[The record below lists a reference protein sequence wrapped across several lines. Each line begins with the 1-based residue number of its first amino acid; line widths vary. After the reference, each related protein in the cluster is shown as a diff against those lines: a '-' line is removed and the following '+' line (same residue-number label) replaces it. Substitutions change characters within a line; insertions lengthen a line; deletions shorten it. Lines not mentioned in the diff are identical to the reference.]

1 METPAEVT
9 FKDIEKSDAVEKRI
23 RERVD
28 KLEAMCPEIVR
39 CQIWV
44 RAPHRRHKATEYV
57 IDISVQ
63 MPGSTLHIDRRPGDD
78 HAHTDIY
85 VAIRDAFNAMER
97 QVRKWQDLN
106 KGRPE
111 SHAEPLQGR
120 IASLNGYTESGQIS
134 TTDGRLVY
142 FHRNSV
148 ANGAFDALNE
158 GDTVELTV
166 DATDS
171 DEGPHA
177 SIVRPISSL
186 RFVDKPD

>member
-1 METPAEVT
+1 MTVL
-9 FKDIEKSDAVEKRI
+9 S
-23 RERVD
+23 
-28 KLEAMCPEIVR
+28 PEIVQ
-39 CQIWV
+39 CQVWI

-78 HAHTDIY
+78 DAHTDMY

-97 QVRKWQDLN
+97 QLRKWQDQK

-111 SHAEPLQGR
+111 SHATPLQGK
-120 IASLNGYTESGQIS
+120 IASLDGYTDGGQIS
-134 TTDGRLVY
+134 TTDGRLIY

-148 ANGAFDALNE
+148 ANNAYDALNE
-158 GDTVELTV
+158 GATEELSV
-166 DATDS
+166 DVKDA

-177 SIVRPISSL
+177 SIVRPINKL
-186 RFVDKPD
+186 RFVDKPG